1 MKKLFYLV
9 LVTLILGVSSCS
21 DELDITPSYELNEL
35 TGITDETKAEAAVNG
50 IYPYIVQGNNYSGG
64 LVYALASR
72 SGLARFSTSDY
83 NMTTTQT
90 NNSPSQE
97 YLWIGYYE
105 TINAAN
111 YAINGINK
119 LGSDV
124 ITDERKT
131 ELIAEARFLKAFACT
146 YVFWKYG
153 HWWES
158 DDESPYG
165 ILYRDDLA
173 TVDNLQVGRLSVGE
187 SYARIME
194 DIDFAIENLPDFEE
208 RGNRYVSKEFA
219 KVFKAKV
226 LLYRHGFNDGRN
238 KPELEEAL
246 ALVDEILNSSIPGFS
261 MQSDLE
267 QVYADSWD
275 SPENLFSGYLEQ
287 DGNANIW
294 NASSY
299 YFSTLVVRGTLVWS
313 WTTPEQITAGL
324 VNDADDW
331 FKADGRWPIATGE
344 MRYPYNGTSTFIY
357 YSWKKVSR
365 LGQYWGLNAEPQ
377 DNKYN
382 TYFFRYPELYIMKA
396 ELLARTGASVA
407 DAIAPINTMRS
418 MRTHPVLETLNPT
431 SEGELMDLI
440 FKEYALET
448 FLENGSSFFA
458 SLRMKNKD
466 GVLWMEGLK
475 DFPIEFNRICY
486 PIPAVEMLV
495 NKEIIQN
502 PDLE

>member
-1 MKKLFYLV
+1 MKKLIYIL
-9 LVTLILGVSSCS
+9 LLTLFFGVSSCS
-21 DELDITPSYELNEL
+21 DELNITPSYELNEVN
-35 TGITDETKAEAAVNG
+35 GITNEGKAEDAVHG

-90 NNSPSQE
+90 NNSPSQQ
-97 YLWIGYYE
+97 YFWLGYYE

-124 ITDERKT
+124 ISDDRKS
-131 ELIAEARFLKAFACT
+131 ELLAEARFLKAFACT

-158 DDESPYG
+158 NDESPYG

-173 TVDNLQVGRLSVGE
+173 TVDNLQVGRLSVGD
-187 SYARIME
+187 SYDRIMA
-194 DIDFAIENLPDFEE
+194 DIDFAIENLPDFKE

-219 KVFKAKV
+219 KIFKAKI
-226 LLYRHGFNDGRN
+226 LLYRYGFNDGRN

-246 ALVDEILNSSIPGFS
+246 AIVDEILNSNIPGFS
-261 MQSDLE
+261 MQSDLA
-267 QVYADSWD
+267 QVYEDSWD
-275 SPENLFSGYLEQ
+275 SDENLFSGYLEQ
-287 DGNANIW
+287 NGNADIW

-299 YFSTLVVRGTLVWS
+299 YFSTLITRGTLVWD
-313 WTTPEQITAGL
+313 WTTESQITAGL
-324 VNDADDW
+324 VNDAASW
-331 FKADGRWPIATGE
+331 FKADGRWPIATGL
-344 MRYPYNGTSTFIY
+344 MRYPYNATSNFKY
-357 YSWKKVSR
+357 YAWKKVCR

-382 TYFFRYPELYIMKA
+382 TYFFRYSELYIMKS

-407 DAIAPINTMRS
+407 EAIEPINTMRS
-418 MRTHPVLETLNPT
+418 LRTNPVLETLNPT
-431 SEGELMDLI
+431 SEQELMDLI
-440 FKEYALET
+440 FKEYSLET
-448 FLENGSSFFA
+448 FLENGSAFFA
-458 SLRMKNKD
+458 SLRMKNAD

-475 DFPIEFNRICY
+475 GFSIEFNKICY
-486 PIPAVEMLV
+486 PIPDVEMLV
-495 NKEIIQN
+495 NREIIQN

>member
-1 MKKLFYLV
+1 MKKLFYL
-9 LVTLILGVSSCS
+9 LLIALTFGVSSCS
-21 DELDITPSYELNEL
+21 DELDITPSYELNEV

-72 SGLARFSTSDY
+72 SGIARFSSSEY

-90 NNSPSQE
+90 NNSPSQQ
-97 YLWIGYYE
+97 YFWLGYYE

-124 ITDERKT
+124 ISDERKT

-146 YVFWKYG
+146 YVFWKFG

-158 DDESPYG
+158 NDESPYG
-165 ILYRDDLA
+165 ILYRDDMA

-194 DIDFAIENLPDFEE
+194 DIDFAIENLPNFEE

-219 KVFKAKV
+219 KVFKAKI
-226 LLYRHGFNDGRN
+226 LLYRYGFNDGKN

-246 ALVDEILNSSIPGFS
+246 SLVNEILNSSIPGFS
-261 MQSDLE
+261 MQPDLE
-267 QVYADSWD
+267 QVYQDSWD

-287 DGNANIW
+287 DGNADIW

-299 YFSTLVVRGTLVWS
+299 YFYTLVSSGTFVWS
-313 WTTPEQITAGL
+313 WTPEDQITAGL
-324 VNDADDW
+324 TNASVDW
-331 FKADGRWPIATGE
+331 FKSDARWPIATGE
-344 MRYPYNGTSTFIY
+344 MRYPYNGTSTYIY
-357 YSWKKVSR
+357 YSWKKVCR
-365 LGQYWGLNAEPQ
+365 LGYYWGLNAEPQ

-382 TYFFRYPELYIMKA
+382 TYFFRYPELYILKA

-418 MRTHPVLETLNPT
+418 MRINPVLETLNPA
-431 SEGELMDLI
+431 SEQELMDLI

-448 FLENGSSFFA
+448 FLENGSAFFA
-458 SLRMKNKD
+458 SLRMKNAD

-475 DFPIEFNRICY
+475 GFSIEFNKICY
-486 PIPAVEMLV
+486 PIPDVEMLV
-495 NKEIIQN
+495 NREMIQN